1 MSGDLTNPCPRV
13 ACCAANNPCEPLSC
27 RTTQFFYE
35 GEFLEN
41 KYTRPWFFSWTFC
54 IAACT
59 IISGCLAERTALAA
73 YPAATLLIAAIVH
86 PLLVHWI
93 WNPQVCRAR
102 GQQQTCGQLTAAA
115 CVRARACVRACVRLV
130 ATPSTSAIRCV
141 RLTLEEPKAGQGC
154 R

>member
-1 MSGDLTNPCPRV
+1 MRDLASRHALHVAAGAQPAPPDSMCACAQGSDLDVSRPEQPCP
-13 ACCAANNPCEPLSC
+13 CCLLCCQQPLVCASC

-35 GEFLEN
+35 GEFLED

-93 WNPQVCRAR
+93 WNPQVSPGGR
-102 GQQQTCGQLTAAA
+102 
-115 CVRARACVRACVRLV
+115 
-130 ATPSTSAIRCV
+130 
-141 RLTLEEPKAGQGC
+141 
-154 R
+154 